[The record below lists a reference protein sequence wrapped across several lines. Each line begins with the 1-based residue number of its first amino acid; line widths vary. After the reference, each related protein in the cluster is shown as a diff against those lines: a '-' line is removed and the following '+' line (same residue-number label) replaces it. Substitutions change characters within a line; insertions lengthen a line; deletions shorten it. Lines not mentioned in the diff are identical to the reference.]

1 MISKHGSA
9 VAPTWPTVRLARL
22 TLGLQDGTHGTHERV
37 DSGIPLLSA
46 KNVTERGLEVGE
58 AESQIAETEAASI
71 IARGFPRTG
80 DVLLTIVGT
89 IGRTAVYELSDPLP
103 FQRSVCFVRP
113 IHNVH
118 SGYLCF
124 ALQSVAVQDQMRLR
138 AKSSAQ
144 AGLYLGDVASLGI
157 PRPTF
162 EQQRR
167 IAEFLAR
174 ETAQIDELIAKQEQ
188 LISTLAER
196 RKTSIRVFATTGLDS
211 EVELTDGGEPWR
223 DDFPRR
229 WNPTP
234 VNTIMRAVKQLV
246 GDSWALTQLLS
257 LTKRGVIVRDIESGE
272 GKYPESFETYQHI
285 QPGDLV
291 FCLFD
296 VDETPRTVG
305 LARQS
310 GMLTGAYTRY
320 VVDRR
325 RAMPE
330 WLEYYFTALDDEKR
344 LRPVYTGLRKVI
356 TKDRFGSLRIPVPP
370 LSEQAAI
377 VEVLEDLTAKT
388 DELTAKAVRAVELL
402 RERRQALISAAVTG
416 QIDVGGAS

>member
-1 MISKHGSA
+1 
-9 VAPTWPTVRLARL
+9 
-22 TLGLQDGTHGTHERV
+22 
-37 DSGIPLLSA
+37 
-46 KNVTERGLEVGE
+46 
-58 AESQIAETEAASI
+58 
-71 IARGFPRTG
+71 
-80 DVLLTIVGT
+80 
-89 IGRTAVYELSDPLP
+89 
-103 FQRSVCFVRP
+103 
-113 IHNVH
+113 
-118 SGYLCF
+118 
-124 ALQSVAVQDQMRLR
+124 
-138 AKSSAQ
+138 
-144 AGLYLGDVASLGI
+144 
-157 PRPTF
+157 
-162 EQQRR
+162 
-167 IAEFLAR
+167 
-174 ETAQIDELIAKQEQ
+174 
-188 LISTLAER
+188 
-196 RKTSIRVFATTGLDS
+196 
-211 EVELTDGGEPWR
+211 
-223 DDFPRR
+223 
-229 WNPTP
+229 
-234 VNTIMRAVKQLV
+234 MRAVKQLV